1 MKFVTLFQEL
11 AYFPKIV
18 TSLVAGVSPTEARA
32 KPEPQARSFVE
43 VVCHLYDEERED
55 FRPRLELMLFHPND
69 PWPPI
74 DPEGWVTARKYNE
87 QDLETMLEKF
97 IAARAQSLDWL
108 RRLNKPN
115 WAAECET
122 PFGIFKTGDMLAAW
136 VAHDNLHTRQL
147 VELRRARILKITKPY
162 RVKYAGDW

>member
-11 AYFPKIV
+11 AYLPKIV
-18 TSLVAGVSPTEARA
+18 TSLVAGVSQSEARA
-32 KPEPQARSFVE
+32 KPDPEARSFVE

-55 FRPRLELMLFHPND
+55 FRPRLELMLYQPKD
-69 PWPPI
+69 AWPPI

-97 IAARAQSLDWL
+97 IAERARSLDWL
-108 RRLNKPN
+108 RRIEKPN
-115 WAAECET
+115 WEAKCET

-136 VAHDNLHTRQL
+136 AAHDNLHTRQL

-162 RVKYAGDW
+162 RVEYAGDW